1 MDLDDIVPAPHF
13 RERHARTIAAPPAAV
28 WSALEELRLD
38 DLPVARALMGVRS
51 IPARLLGT
59 RPPHRD
65 LSARLL
71 DAVPVP
77 VLDADPPRRL
87 VAGGILRPWKLRGGA
102 PPPVLDAAALRA
114 FAEPG
119 WVRVATAFT
128 VTPEGDGCRVGTET
142 RIAATDEV
150 ARRRFG
156 RYWRLIGPFSSI
168 TRREMLAA
176 IRRRAEA

>member
-1 MDLDDIVPAPHF
+1 MTIDDVLPVWDWRSAHATRVAATPERAAAAA
-13 RERHARTIAAPPAAV
+13 REFSGR
-28 WSALEELRLD
+28 
-38 DLPVARALMGVRS
+38 DLPVTGALMRVRT
-51 IPARLLGT
+51 LGRRT
-59 RPPHRD
+59 FDDRPTIETMSRIGLAILVDEPY
-65 LSARLL
+65 
-71 DAVPVP
+71 AVV
-77 VLDADPPRRL
+77 V
-87 VAGGILRPWKLRGGA
+87 GGAISPWRLRGGHRA
-102 PPPVLDAAALRA
+102 IVSADELRA

-128 VTPEGDGCRVGTET
+128 VAPEGGGCCVRTET
-142 RIAATDEV
+142 RIAATDEG

>member
-1 MDLDDIVPAPHF
+1 MTIDDVVPAWDWRSAHATRVAASPERAAAAMREF
-13 RERHARTIAAPPAAV
+13 NGRDLPVTGALMRVRTLGRRTFDDRPTVQTMRRIGLTVLVDERHAV
-28 WSALEELRLD
+28 VLG
-38 DLPVARALMGVRS
+38 GV
-51 IPARLLGT
+51 
-59 RPPHRD
+59 
-65 LSARLL
+65 LS
-71 DAVPVP
+71 
-77 VLDADPPRRL
+77 
-87 VAGGILRPWKLRGGA
+87 PWRLRGGHRA
-102 PPPVLDAAALRA
+102 IASADELRA

-142 RIAATDEV
+142 RIAATDEG

>member
-1 MDLDDIVPAPHF
+1 MTIDDVLPAWDW
-13 RERHARTIAAPPAAV
+13 RSAHATRVAAPCERAA
-28 WSALEELRLD
+28 AAAREFTGR
-38 DLPVARALMGVRS
+38 DLPVTGALMRVRTLGRRTFDDRPTVETFARIGLVMLADEPDGIVVGGV
-51 IPARLLGT
+51 
-59 RPPHRD
+59 
-65 LSARLL
+65 LS
-71 DAVPVP
+71 
-77 VLDADPPRRL
+77 
-87 VAGGILRPWKLRGGA
+87 PWRVRGGHRA
-102 PPPVLDAAALRA
+102 IASADELRA

-128 VTPEGDGCRVGTET
+128 VASQGAGCRVRTET
-142 RIAATDEV
+142 RIVATDDT

>member
-1 MDLDDIVPAPHF
+1 MTIDDVLPTWDWRSAHATRVTASPERAGAAA
-13 RERHARTIAAPPAAV
+13 REISGR
-28 WSALEELRLD
+28 
-38 DLPVARALMGVRS
+38 DLPVTGVLMRIRTLRRRRASYDRPVLEAMARIGLVRLADE
-51 IPARLLGT
+51 PLAVLLGGV
-59 RPPHRD
+59 
-65 LSARLL
+65 LS
-71 DAVPVP
+71 
-77 VLDADPPRRL
+77 
-87 VAGGILRPWKLRGGA
+87 PWRARGGHRRVA
-102 PPPVLDAAALRA
+102 SADELRA

-128 VTPEGDGCRVGTET
+128 VTPEGEGCRVRTET
-142 RIAATDEV
+142 RIVATDDT

>member
-1 MDLDDIVPAPHF
+1 MSIDDVLPTWDWRSAHTT
-13 RERHARTIAAPPAAV
+13 RVAAPPELAAAAAREF
-28 WSALEELRLD
+28 SGR
-38 DLPVARALMGVRS
+38 DLPVTGALMRVRALGRRTFDDRPTLQAMTRIGLAVLVDERYAVVLGGV
-51 IPARLLGT
+51 
-59 RPPHRD
+59 
-65 LSARLL
+65 LS
-71 DAVPVP
+71 
-77 VLDADPPRRL
+77 
-87 VAGGILRPWKLRGGA
+87 PWKLRGGHRVVA
-102 PPPVLDAAALRA
+102 SADELRA

-128 VTPEGDGCRVGTET
+128 VTPEGAGCRVRTET
-142 RIAATDEV
+142 RIAATDEG

>member
-1 MDLDDIVPAPHF
+1 MSIDDVLAQWDWRSAHGTRVAASPERAAAALREFSGRDLPVTGALMRLRTLGRRTFDDRPTVQAMTRIGLTVLVD
-13 RERHARTIAAPPAAV
+13 ERHAV
-28 WSALEELRLD
+28 VLGGAL
-38 DLPVARALMGVRS
+38 S
-51 IPARLLGT
+51 
-59 RPPHRD
+59 
-65 LSARLL
+65 
-71 DAVPVP
+71 
-77 VLDADPPRRL
+77 
-87 VAGGILRPWKLRGGA
+87 PWRLRGGHRA
-102 PPPVLDAAALRA
+102 IASAEELRA

-142 RIAATDEV
+142 RIAATDEA

>member
-1 MDLDDIVPAPHF
+1 MTIDDVLPTWDWRSAHATRVAASPERAAAAA
-13 RERHARTIAAPPAAV
+13 REISGR
-28 WSALEELRLD
+28 
-38 DLPVARALMGVRS
+38 DLPVTGVLMGIRTLRRRR
-51 IPARLLGT
+51 A
-59 RPPHRD
+59 
-65 LSARLL
+65 SADR
-71 DAVPVP
+71 P
-77 VLDADPPRRL
+77 VLEAMARIGLVRLADEPLAVL
-87 VAGGILRPWKLRGGA
+87 VGGVLSPWRPRGGHRPLA
-102 PPPVLDAAALRA
+102 SAEELRA

-128 VTPEGDGCRVGTET
+128 ATPEGDGCRMRTET
-142 RIAATDEV
+142 RIAATDDA

>member
-1 MDLDDIVPAPHF
+1 MTIDDVLPAWDWRSAHATRVAGSP
-13 RERHARTIAAPPAAV
+13 ERAGAAARAITG
-28 WSALEELRLD
+28 R
-38 DLPVARALMGVRS
+38 DLPVTGALMRVRTLGRRS
-51 IPARLLGT
+51 SDDRPTLEAMTRLGLVKLADEPHAILLGGV
-59 RPPHRD
+59 
-65 LSARLL
+65 LS
-71 DAVPVP
+71 
-77 VLDADPPRRL
+77 
-87 VAGGILRPWKLRGGA
+87 PWRLRGGHR
-102 PPPVLDAAALRA
+102 PVASADELRA

-128 VTPEGDGCRVGTET
+128 VTPEGDGSRVGTET
-142 RIAATDEV
+142 RIIATDDA